1 MQKGRITMAE
11 IKKTVSISNGHSV
24 TMENRSK
31 MSLTGVIDV
40 SSFSEDKIEIVTN
53 MGTLTVKGKKLNVN
67 TLNTDT
73 GELKLTGEV
82 KCCEYSETRNKGG
95 MFTGLFK

>member
-1 MQKGRITMAE
+1 MAV
-11 IKKTVSISNGHSV
+11 IKKTVSISNGHGV
-24 TMENRSK
+24 AMENRNK
-31 MSLTGVIDV
+31 MSMTGVIDV
-40 SSFSEDKIEIVTN
+40 STFSEDKIEVITN

-82 KCCEYSETRNKGG
+82 KSCEYSESRRKESL
-95 MFTGLFK
+95 FTGLFK